1 MGNILHLL
9 KHNLLYFHDELQYI
23 ENKERHSQATC
34 LLCNPTVFGMTFEDA
49 LVWLTRRLL
58 VLDIGDRKEMAGH
71 ILEMQ
76 GMAGE
81 YESKEIEEY
90 VTTVNQDQFLL
101 DWSKGPRTLASRLVA
116 EQAMSSVDQIWDS
129 VLYHDGRGY
138 LCDQFG
144 HMLANSNR
152 TPALK
157 KMLFKEAYSISSDPL
172 LEVDRILFEMDR
184 IFDATSFY
192 PLSPFDTL
200 AIRFVIPGLRGLD
213 RETLLNLEAFVA
225 KTEVGYFENAVPV
238 IQSNLIRMNPNYTR
252 YLQNELFPYIQA
264 HYPKIYDK
272 LNNTEMNFLSQLPS
286 VLKGDIIT
294 AADLPDKTLSKEDYL
309 YLVEKS
315 PIDSF
320 ETANEDADELR
331 SDFEDGH
338 QHEIVRALRK
348 EGITVKVDKKRIGDD
363 DYEDEFDGLIAIAR
377 VNYINSKIKPMAFRD
392 GKLRADKYPDD
403 EIFRETIKLELLP
416 QIPKVLRP
424 YVYRALWG
432 EYFETILGY
441 HETEI
446 ELVR

>member
-1 MGNILHLL
+1 MGNILRLL

-34 LLCNPTVFGMTFEDA
+34 LLCNPSAVGMTFEDA

-58 VLDIGDRKEMAGH
+58 VLEIGDRKEMAGH

-144 HMLANSNR
+144 HMLANRNR
-152 TPALK
+152 TPTLK
-157 KMLFKEAYSISSDPL
+157 KMLWKEAASISSDPL

-192 PLSPFDTL
+192 PLSLFDTL
-200 AIRFVIPGLRGLD
+200 ATRFVIPGLRGLD
-213 RETLLNLEAFVA
+213 RETLLDIESFVA
-225 KTEVGYFENAVPV
+225 KTEGRHFQNAAPV
-238 IQSNLIRMNPNYTR
+238 ISPNLIRMNPNYIG
-252 YLQNELFPYIQA
+252 YIQNELLPYIQA
-264 HYPKIYDK
+264 KHPKLYEKVD
-272 LNNTEMNFLSQLPS
+272 NAEMNFLSQLPS

-294 AADLPDKTLSKEDYL
+294 AADLPDKALSKEDIL
-309 YLVEKS
+309 YLMEKN

-320 ETANEDADELR
+320 EAAKEDTGNLR
-331 SDFEDGH
+331 LDFEERH

-348 EGITVKVDKKRIGDD
+348 EGVMVKVDKKRIGDD
-363 DYEDEFDGLIAIAR
+363 DYEDEFDQWIDEAR
-377 VNYINSKIKPMAFRD
+377 ANYINSKIEPMVFRD
-392 GKLRADKYPDD
+392 GKLRADTYPDD
-403 EIFRETIKLELLP
+403 EIFRETIRLEILP
-416 QIPKVLRP
+416 HIPKALRP
-424 YVYRALWG
+424 YVYQALWG
-432 EYFETILGY
+432 DYFETILGDY
-441 HETEI
+441 ETDI